1 MKIIDILNKKL
12 NGTLVDGFEF
22 LYDGSYYAYFKKV
35 DEIQDI
41 VTGTNIGAIYELD
54 KILSDEVEVIEEE
67 EIEEEIEEI
76 DELRIARITTEE
88 MESEIKLKEVLNDTL
103 YDKEKINELV
113 RAVNKIN
120 KQLEEQQT
128 EDIDTVERELNK
140 MF

>member
-67 EIEEEIEEI
+67 EIEEI
-76 DELRIARITTEE
+76 DELRIAGITTEE

-103 YDKEKINELV
+103 YDIKEKINELV
-113 RAVNKIN
+113 RAVNKLN
-120 KQLEEQQT
+120 K
-128 EDIDTVERELNK
+128 EREEK
-140 MF
+140 

>member
-1 MKIIDILNKKL
+1 MLI
-12 NGTLVDGFEF
+12 
-22 LYDGSYYAYFKKV
+22 SKKV

-76 DELRIARITTEE
+76 DELRIAGITTEE

-103 YDKEKINELV
+103 YDIKEKINELV

-120 KQLEEQQT
+120 K
-128 EDIDTVERELNK
+128 EREEK
-140 MF
+140 